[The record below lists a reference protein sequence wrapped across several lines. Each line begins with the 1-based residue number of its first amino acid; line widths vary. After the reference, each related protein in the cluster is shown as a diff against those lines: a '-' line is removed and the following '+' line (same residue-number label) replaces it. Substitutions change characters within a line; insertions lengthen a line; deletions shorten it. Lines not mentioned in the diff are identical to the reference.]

1 MTQNQPKMDIKKE
14 AVREYL
20 VDGIPYRALAK
31 KYGVSRSTINKWVLV
46 HQGIHDLPRCHSQIS
61 YDLQQK
67 KLGKKSKQVVK
78 QHQSDLE
85 KKIEVLEKQLEWE
98 KLRTMALDTMI
109 NVAERELNIDIRK
122 KPGTKQPGK

>member
-1 MTQNQPKMDIKKE
+1 MDIEQE

-20 VDGIPYRALAK
+20 VDGIPYRALAE

-46 HQGIHDLPRCHSQIS
+46 HQGIYNLPRSHKQVS

-67 KLGKKSKQVVK
+67 KLGKQSKKVVR
-78 QHQSDLE
+78 QDQSELE

-98 KLRTMALDTMI
+98 KLRSLALDTMI
-109 NVAERELNIDIRK
+109 NVAEREFNIEIRK
-122 KPGTKQPGK
+122 KPGTKQPGS

>member
-1 MTQNQPKMDIKKE
+1 MDIKKE

-20 VDGIPYRALAK
+20 VDGIPYRALSK
-31 KYGVSRSTINKWVLV
+31 KYGVSRTTINKWVLV
-46 HQGIHDLPRCHSQIS
+46 HQGIYDLPRSHKQVS

-67 KLGKKSKQVVK
+67 TLGNKSKQIIR
-78 QHQSDLE
+78 QDQSDLE

-98 KLRTMALDTMI
+98 RLRSLALDTLI

-122 KPGTKQPGK
+122 KPGTKQPGS

>member
-1 MTQNQPKMDIKKE
+1 MDIKKE

-20 VDGIPYRALAK
+20 VDGIPYRALSK

-46 HQGIHDLPRCHSQIS
+46 HQGIYDLPRCHAQVS

-67 KLGKKSKQVVK
+67 QLGKKSKQIVK
-78 QHQSDLE
+78 QHQGELE
-85 KKIEVLEKQLEWE
+85 KKIEVLERQLEWE
-98 KLRTMALDTMI
+98 KLRTKALDTLI

-122 KPGTKQPGK
+122 KPGTKQPGS

>member
-1 MTQNQPKMDIKKE
+1 MDIKKE

-46 HQGIHDLPRCHSQIS
+46 HQGIHDLPRSHKQVS

-67 KLGKKSKQVVK
+67 NLGKKSKQAVK
-78 QHQSDLE
+78 EHQSELD
-85 KKIEVLEKQLEWE
+85 KKIEVLERQLEWE
-98 KLRTMALDTMI
+98 KLRTLALDTLI
-109 NVAERELNIDIRK
+109 HVAERELNISIRK
-122 KPGTKQPGK
+122 KPGTKQPGS

>member
-1 MTQNQPKMDIKKE
+1 MDIKKE

-20 VDGIPYRALAK
+20 VDGIPYRSLSK
-31 KYGVSRSTINKWVLV
+31 KYGVSRTTINKWVLV
-46 HQGIHDLPRCHSQIS
+46 HQGIYDLPRSHKQVT

-67 KLGKKSKQVVK
+67 TLGTKSKQIIR
-78 QHQSDLE
+78 QDQSDLE

-98 KLRTMALDTMI
+98 KLRSLALDTMI

-122 KPGTKQPGK
+122 KPGTKQPGR

>member
-1 MTQNQPKMDIKKE
+1 MDIQKE

-20 VDGIPYRALAK
+20 ADWIPYRALAK

-46 HQGIHDLPRCHSQIS
+46 HQGIHNIPRSHKQVS

-67 KLGKKSKQVVK
+67 KLGKKSKQPVK
-78 QHQSDLE
+78 QQQNDLE

-98 KLRTMALDTMI
+98 KLRVHALDTMI
-109 NVAERELNIDIRK
+109 NVAERELHIEIRK
-122 KPGTKQPGK
+122 KPGTKQSEK

>member
-1 MTQNQPKMDIKKE
+1 MDIQKE

-46 HQGIHDLPRCHSQIS
+46 YQGIHNIPRSHKQVS

-67 KLGKKSKQVVK
+67 KLGNKSKQPVK
-78 QHQSDLE
+78 QQQNDLE
-85 KKIEVLEKQLEWE
+85 KKIELLEKQLEWE
-98 KLRTMALDTMI
+98 KLRVHALDTLI
-109 NVAERELNIDIRK
+109 NVAERELHIEIRK
-122 KPGTKQPGK
+122 KPGTKQSEK

>member
-1 MTQNQPKMDIKKE
+1 MDIKKE

-20 VDGIPYRALAK
+20 EDGISYRELSK
-31 KYGVSRSTINKWVLV
+31 KYGVNRTTINKWVLV
-46 HQGIHDLPRCHSQIS
+46 HQGIHDLPRSPKQIT

-67 KLGKKSKQVVK
+67 TLGKKSKQAVK

-98 KLRTMALDTMI
+98 KLRSLALDTMI
-109 NVAERELNIDIRK
+109 TVAERELNIDIRK
-122 KPGTKQPGK
+122 KPGTKQSEK

>member
-1 MTQNQPKMDIKKE
+1 MDIKKE

-20 VDGIPYRALAK
+20 VDGIPYRALAE

-46 HQGIHDLPRCHSQIS
+46 HQGIHDLARSHKQVS

-67 KLGKKSKQVVK
+67 NLGKKSKQAVK
-78 QHQSDLE
+78 EHQSELE

-98 KLRTMALDTMI
+98 KLRSLALDTMI
-109 NVAERELNIDIRK
+109 TVAERELNIDIRK
-122 KPGTKQPGK
+122 KPGTKQPGR

>member
-1 MTQNQPKMDIKKE
+1 MDIQKE

-20 VDGIPYRALAK
+20 VDGIPYRTLAQ

-46 HQGIHDLPRCHSQIS
+46 HQGIHDLPRSHKQIS

-67 KLGKKSKQVVK
+67 TLGKKSKQVAK
-78 QHQSDLE
+78 PDQSELE

-98 KLRTMALDTMI
+98 KLRALALDTMI
-109 NVAERELNIDIRK
+109 TVAERELNIDIRK
-122 KPGTKQPGK
+122 KPGTKQSES